1 MKTSTASRAIK
12 TLMPGLLGFMLWAFP
27 VTTQAGHT
35 PPDLFL
41 EGIVLRPGVTV
52 DIHARIFVN
61 QDHPSRGV
69 TVLAVNGLGHAGN
82 SWMPFVDSLFTH
94 NPAGRKV
101 GHVVAINMPGQGLS
115 GVPEG
120 LPLGDVTL
128 DDYATILVRC
138 LEVLPDH
145 KIHPRTL
152 LGHSLGGLVIQ
163 MAQQRLVEQNT
174 SLRRGFNIDEVLCL
188 GISEPSAVP
197 TDNSYWVSV
206 MEMCNGLGYTEVP
219 FPAFAVDWRE
229 SGLFSNAYGEL
240 IPGTPTFEEIVEN
253 RYIAAEPLAVLKQ
266 LTGYPPFE
274 RPEVDPGV
282 FGPQHRTALKVIAY
296 EHDWFGN
303 ALTIQQVYVY
313 LTGDSDLTQFLI
325 VPGDNTAHDL
335 HIADPG
341 YLLESIAGQITFP

>member
-1 MKTSTASRAIK
+1 MKTSTVYRAIA
-12 TLMPGLLGFMLWAFP
+12 TLMPGLVACMLWAFP
-27 VTTQAGHT
+27 AITHAGHMA
-35 PPDLFL
+35 PDLYL
-41 EGIVLRPGVTV
+41 EGIILRPGVTV
-52 DIHARIFVN
+52 DIHARVFVN
-61 QDHPSRGV
+61 PVHPSRGV
-69 TVLAVNGLGHAGN
+69 TVLALHGLGHAAN
-82 SWMPFVDSLFTH
+82 SWMPFADSLFTH

-101 GHVVAINMPGQGLS
+101 GYVVAINMPGQGLS
-115 GVPEG
+115 GDPEG
-120 LPLGDVTL
+120 MPLGDVTL
-128 DDYATILVRC
+128 DDYATILLRC

-163 MAQQRLVEQNT
+163 MAQQRLVEQGT
-174 SLRRGFNIDEVLCL
+174 SLRRAFNVDDVMLL
-188 GISEPSAVP
+188 GTAAPSAVP

-206 MEMCNGLGYTEVP
+206 IEMCNGFGWTEVP

-240 IPGTPTFEEIVEN
+240 IPGTPTFEGIVEN
-253 RYIAAEPLAVLKQ
+253 GYIAAEPLAVLKQ

-274 RPEVDPGV
+274 SPEVDRGV
-282 FGPQHRTALKVIAY
+282 FGPRCRTTLKIIAY
-296 EHDWFGN
+296 EQDWF
-303 ALTIQQVYVY
+303 ADAFTLQQGYEY

-341 YLLESIAGQITFP
+341 YLLESIAGQMTFP